1 MSDHALEYDHV
12 SAAMTVPSL
21 AGAITL
27 LARGSNLGIEKR
39 GPSPAYAAKLA
50 LRSSA
55 AAWRNRRKFRRRRSM
70 IGLVQRGDCERA
82 GALQQRLY
90 FRPLPH
96 GQSSFGLTL
105 GARRAGCARGG

>member
-39 GPSPAYAAKLA
+39 AA
-50 LRSSA
+50 
-55 AAWRNRRKFRRRRSM
+55 
-70 IGLVQRGDCERA
+70 
-82 GALQQRLY
+82 
-90 FRPLPH
+90 PH
-96 GQSSFGLTL
+96 PPMPQN
-105 GARRAGCARGG
+105 